1 MFAKHACGKPYRGF
15 ESPSHRNNKQR
26 LPEKEAFFVCEI
38 FRSSLQQ
45 NFKNQK
51 SNSHLRVSLYLLLRF
66 PHPGC
71 RNPHSGAAKSPS
83 RIFRSSLQQNFK
95 NQKSNSHLR
104 VSLYL
109 LLRFPHPG
117 CRNPHSGAAK
127 SPSHEFLICKAKELR
142 MLEVPFLGIMTERS
156 EGVIPRYIYKS
167 PLSIKNSGLPTKMSP
182 IKNTR

>member
-26 LPEKEAFFVCEI
+26 LPEKEAFFVCE
-38 FRSSLQQ
+38 
-45 NFKNQK
+45 
-51 SNSHLRVSLYLLLRF
+51 
-66 PHPGC
+66 
-71 RNPHSGAAKSPS
+71 
-83 RIFRSSLQQNFK
+83 IFRSSLQQNFK